1 MILTNCVVEKE
12 KNENSLLNGSI
23 NEEDQELEKIL
34 QFKNSKSYFF
44 DIL

>member
-34 QFKNSKSYFF
+34 QFKNSKSYF
-44 DIL
+44 L